1 MKPTPQPG
9 VATSSGMRDNRF
21 HDEDNLIFIDL
32 SRGIRQKE
40 KRFHPISIPVYDLQ
54 AAVSFHHLPD
64 SRLCRSVFGVIFID
78 TIIYR
83 EYLSG
88 LLFEN

>member
-1 MKPTPQPG
+1 M
-9 VATSSGMRDNRF
+9 
-21 HDEDNLIFIDL
+21 LIDL

-40 KRFHPISIPVYDLQ
+40 KRFHPSIPFYDLQ
-54 AAVSFHHLPD
+54 AAVFFHHLPD
-64 SRLCRSVFGVIFID
+64 SRLCRSVFGLIFVD